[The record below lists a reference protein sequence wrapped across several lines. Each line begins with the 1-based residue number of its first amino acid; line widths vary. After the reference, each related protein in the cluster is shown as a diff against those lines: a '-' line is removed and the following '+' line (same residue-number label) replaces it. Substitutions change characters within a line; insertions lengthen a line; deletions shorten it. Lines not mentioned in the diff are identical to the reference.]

1 MVLAKASCLSF
12 TVMWY
17 CNVRSVAALAG
28 NRKHVVPGGHVV
40 LLWLENSQYHN
51 SIKVMQKNFLYA
63 ITCLFG
69 PVGLA
74 VGKQLIWD

>member
-1 MVLAKASCLSF
+1 MVLAKSSCLSF

-17 CNVRSVAALAG
+17 CSVRSVAAAAS
-28 NRKHVVPGGHVV
+28 NWEHVVPGGHVV
-40 LLWLENSQYHN
+40 LLWLENCQYLN
-51 SIKVMQKNFLYA
+51 SVKVMQKNFLYA
-63 ITCLFG
+63 IMCLFG